1 MIGRNK
7 LFPFGGYRGPVLAFG
22 SALGAVASVAG
33 TVMSY
38 NAQKDQAK
46 AQQESI
52 AAQSRAAAVEEARKR
67 TQAIREARI
76 KRAMIENA
84 AGNQQVG
91 GSGLTGGT
99 SAVSSQLAS
108 NINYSNQMQSFGAQ
122 ASAANQRAA
131 DAGASASMWQGIG
144 SLAGSMTNWQSI
156 FNPSGVPSV
165 NQMQTSAQK
174 PNYFKTVN

>member
-7 LFPFGGYRGPVLAFG
+7 LFPFGGYRAPALPFLA
-22 SALGAVASVAG
+22 AGAAVVG

-46 AQQESI
+46 AQKESI
-52 AAQSRAAAVEEARKR
+52 AAQGRAAAVEEARKR
-67 TQAIREARI
+67 TQAVREARI

-84 AGNQQVG
+84 ATTQGVG
-91 GSGLTGGT
+91 GSGLSGGT
-99 SAVSSQLAS
+99 SSVASQMGA
-108 NINYSNQMQSFGAQ
+108 NIGYSNQMQSFGAQ

-156 FNPSGVPSV
+156 FNPSGVSSV

>member
-7 LFPFGGYRGPVLAFG
+7 LFPFGGYRAP
-22 SALGAVASVAG
+22 ALPFITAGAAVVG

-38 NAQKDQAK
+38 SASRDQSKAQKKSMQA
-46 AQQESI
+46 QE
-52 AAQSRAAAVEEARKR
+52 RASSVEEARKR
-67 TQAIREARI
+67 TQATREARI
-76 KRAMIENA
+76 KRAMIESS

-91 GSGLTGGT
+91 GSGLAGGT
-99 SAVSSQLAS
+99 SSLSSQFGE
-108 NINYSNQMQSFGAQ
+108 NIGYSNTMQGFGAI

-156 FNPSGVPSV
+156 FKPSGVSSV
-165 NQMQTSAQK
+165 SQMQTSAQK